1 MELKWKQI
9 SINTVN
15 TMQIS
20 WGALAPGKF
29 LASLGFDPNIP
40 KHRRDQWLVWRCS
53 GGAAYP
59 EAIWN
64 THAEA
69 LLLPYWMAQM
79 VMNQT
84 QKKIR
89 NNTWI
94 LADLL
99 MHSNTSLHRFI
110 KVAAQMAVGI
120 EHFGTSQVAR
130 IDVFSDIQA
139 AISFCARSCEPAQ
152 L

>member
-1 MELKWKQI
+1 
-9 SINTVN
+9 
-15 TMQIS
+15 
-20 WGALAPGKF
+20 
-29 LASLGFDPNIP
+29 
-40 KHRRDQWLVWRCS
+40 
-53 GGAAYP
+53 
-59 EAIWN
+59 
-64 THAEA
+64 
-69 LLLPYWMAQM
+69 MAQM